1 MEDRYEIRSKIGQG
15 GLGAVY
21 RAYDTRMN
29 REVAIKRISNTQE
42 DSTLQEE
49 STRQLIK
56 EAGAL
61 ASLQHPHIVTV
72 YDVGAD
78 EDGPYLVM
86 ELISGKT
93 LDEIIENAP
102 LTWPDFRELALQTQE
117 ALIAAQELNIIHADI
132 KPSNLMLT
140 WLPSGKFQVK
150 VVDFGL
156 ATLAHS
162 QSKQELDA
170 LEAVFGSIFFMAPEQ
185 FERVPIDARTDL
197 YAMACVY
204 YQALTGTYP
213 FQGETGKEVMNAHLN
228 HQVTP
233 IQEVRSEIPLWLCDW
248 IMWNLNRLPDDR
260 PVSAREALKVFL
272 QNDQVADPPLS
283 LGQSLPSKRPPFT
296 SRPVGPKTVRL
307 ARPSNAPPPP
317 PVPPKVK
324 TAPQPLMPPEGSK
337 PSVHTS
343 AHLLSQ
349 ATPSVALKTAA
360 ATPLPITPPAK
371 KSFTKSA
378 KIAAGVTVAIIL
390 MGLGLLKFT
399 GDKLK
404 SDTLAPLL
412 AQAAIP
418 GATEIPADS
427 ASVKLLLNS
436 VAQPNQSN
444 LPAILKTLSLVQASD
459 GSDVNTQ
466 ILDFTLKEAS
476 LTPELRE
483 TLLRDVI
490 QQRRNPLA
498 VPSLLEFAKST
509 SSPQLAS
516 TALKAAKDTASE
528 TYFKPL
534 LEFVQ
539 SHPSE
544 EVRAAAEET
553 LAEMI
558 SRNHQPAGLS
568 AQLNVAYINAS
579 SLNSRYAILRL
590 LARCGNDQTLRLI
603 KDYLSGTDRENRI
616 AAIIALGYWPDDAIF
631 PTIIDQINSAP
642 DASHRNAA
650 VDAALTF
657 ISSPKRTRNIRLLET
672 LWTTL
677 SPLINSPEQLR
688 KSIIL
693 LETLPPNSWA
703 TAALENYSSDSAMD
717 PATGQL
723 AREAL
728 KRVQK
733 KQ

>member
-42 DSTLQEE
+42 DPTLQEE

-132 KPSNLMLT
+132 KPPNLMLT

-162 QSKQELDA
+162 QSKQELEA

-248 IMWNLNRLPDDR
+248 IMWNLNRFPDDR
-260 PVSAREALKVFL
+260 PASAREALKVFL
-272 QNDQVADPPLS
+272 QNDQVPDPPLS

-307 ARPSNAPPPP
+307 ARPSTAPPPA
-317 PVPPKVK
+317 PPKVK

-343 AHLLSQ
+343 AQLLPQ
-349 ATPSVALKTAA
+349 PTPTVALQAAAA
-360 ATPLPITPPAK
+360 ATPLPITRLAK
-371 KSFTKSA
+371 KGFSKTA
-378 KIAAGVTVAIIL
+378 KIAVGVTAGIIIL
-390 MGLGLLKFT
+390 GLGLLKFT
-399 GDKLK
+399 GDKIK

-412 AQAAIP
+412 AQAALA
-418 GATEIPADS
+418 GTTEIPADA
-427 ASVKLLLNS
+427 ASVKLLLNNA
-436 VAQPNQSN
+436 AQPNQTN

-466 ILDFTLKEAS
+466 ISDFTLNDAS
-476 LTPELRE
+476 LSPEVRE
-483 TLLRDVI
+483 ALIRDVI

-498 VPSLLEFAKST
+498 VPSLLEFAKSN
-509 SSPQLAS
+509 SSPQLAA

-528 TYFKPL
+528 THFKQL

-544 EVRAAAEET
+544 EVRAAAEAT
-553 LAEMI
+553 LAEII
-558 SRNHQPAGLS
+558 SRNSQPAGLS

-603 KDYLSGTDRENRI
+603 KDYLAGTDRENKI
-616 AAIIALGYWPDDAIF
+616 AAITALGHWPDDAVF
-631 PTIIDQINSAP
+631 PTLIEQINTAP
-642 DASHRNAA
+642 DASHRSVAL
-650 VDAALTF
+650 DAAFTF
-657 ISSPKRTRNIRLLET
+657 ISSPKRARNTRLLED

-677 SPLINSPEQLR
+677 SPFIKSPEHLR
-688 KSIIL
+688 KSILL
-693 LETLPPNSWA
+693 LETLPSSPWA
-703 TAALENYSSDSAMD
+703 TAALATYSSDSAVD

-728 KRVQK
+728 ERVQK
-733 KQ
+733 RQ